1 MIQLTRGNGEDLTY
15 SHALHQLRPRHAVEG
30 IAQQVRTVPSKKG
43 FEEANGGWR
52 ANGAD
57 DAIARE
63 RAERG
68 YTSFSDK
75 PLHFATRS
83 RAYVCLARGHSDRA
97 LARCVRE
104 GWGGGDDAS
113 GPRLYLGAAFSDA
126 RTLSS

>member
-1 MIQLTRGNGEDLTY
+1 MLTVLPMARCLVRP
-15 SHALHQLRPRHAVEG
+15 SAL
-30 IAQQVRTVPSKKG
+30 AQQVRTAPSKKG

-52 ANGAD
+52 ADGAS
-57 DAIARE
+57 DAVARE

-83 RAYVCLARGHSDRA
+83 RTCVCLARGHTDRA

-104 GWGGGDDAS
+104 GWGGGDGD
-113 GPRLYLGAAFSDA
+113 SDA
-126 RTLSS
+126 IGPKRKA